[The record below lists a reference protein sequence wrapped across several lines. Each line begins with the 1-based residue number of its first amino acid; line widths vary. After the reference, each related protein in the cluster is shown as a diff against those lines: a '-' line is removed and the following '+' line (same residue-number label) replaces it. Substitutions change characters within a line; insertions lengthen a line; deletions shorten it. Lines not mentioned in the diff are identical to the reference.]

1 MRWGRSWGKSPP
13 MMSWAGS
20 SRASASA
27 NDSPALLLFTFAAI
41 FAMLF
46 RRHNWEAIMRR
57 FSCLLIAI
65 TVIASPAFAQP
76 LADKVPANPV
86 FYFGWRG
93 SDDLGPAYAESH
105 MKAVIDQ
112 SNIPAVFSDM
122 VPRAVMR
129 IGRENLE
136 AGMALRTAT
145 TV

>member
-1 MRWGRSWGKSPP
+1 MRNFVC
-13 MMSWAGS
+13 A
-20 SRASASA
+20 
-27 NDSPALLLFTFAAI
+27 
-41 FAMLF
+41 
-46 RRHNWEAIMRR
+46 
-57 FSCLLIAI
+57 LIAV
-65 TVIASPAFAQP
+65 TFLAALALAQP

-105 MKAVIDQ
+105 MKAVMDQ

-145 TV
+145 TVAGTMWHHPSAVFLADIDLSGKDP